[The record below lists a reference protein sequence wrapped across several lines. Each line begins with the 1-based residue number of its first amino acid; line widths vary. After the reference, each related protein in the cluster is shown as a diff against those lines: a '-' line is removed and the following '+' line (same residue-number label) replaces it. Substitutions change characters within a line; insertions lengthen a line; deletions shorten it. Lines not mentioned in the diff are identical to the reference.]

1 MRATLLGLLSFLSL
15 AVAAPDLARAENCAT
30 VYDSAFGR
38 IRSSS
43 TRGTSQAAAD
53 QEIESLFGPRA
64 TKCEAGAYQRFLDG
78 FEAFA
83 REAIRAA
90 QPQKIGKKV
99 IPPSPASESQ
109 IRLAIAAIRK
119 SPFKVPAAEVRV
131 AVNAYRQTRSN
142 LSAVV
147 EDAGSTGAMNELLAA
162 MAQIKAPEAADDGPP
177 SSSGTTTTTTIPVD
191 TTPGTPTPSGGDP
204 KNSSNITAIRVP
216 TIPMPTWAV
225 IKVYEARDAASLR
238 DWETA
243 KIKLQDVIIWME
255 SVTKGQ

>member
-15 AVAAPDLARAENCAT
+15 AASAPDLARAENCTT
-30 VYDSAFGR
+30 VYDTAFGR

-43 TRGTSQAAAD
+43 SHGTSQAAAD
-53 QEIESLFGPRA
+53 QEVEGLFGPRA
-64 TKCEAGAYQRFLDG
+64 SKCEPGAYQRFLDG

-90 QPQKIGKKV
+90 QPQKVGKRV
-99 IPPSPASESQ
+99 IPATPASESQ

-119 SPFKVPAAEVRV
+119 SPLKVPAAEVRV

-162 MAQIKAPEAADDGPP
+162 MSQVRAPEAADDGPP
-177 SSSGTTTTTTIPVD
+177 SSSGTTTTTTVTD
-191 TTPGTPTPSGGDP
+191 TPPGTPPATGSDP
-204 KNSSNITAIRVP
+204 KSSSNVTAIRVP

-225 IKVYEARDAASLR
+225 IKVYEARDAAALR

-243 KIKLQDVIIWME
+243 KSKLQDVIIWME
-255 SVTKGQ
+255 STTKGQ

>member
-15 AVAAPDLARAENCAT
+15 AAFAPDLARAENCTT
-30 VYDSAFGR
+30 VYDAAFGR

-43 TRGTSQAAAD
+43 SHGTSQAAAD
-53 QEIESLFGPRA
+53 QEIEGLFGPRA
-64 TKCEAGAYQRFLDG
+64 SKCEAGAYQRFLDG

-90 QPQKIGKKV
+90 QPQKVGKRV
-99 IPPSPASESQ
+99 IPPTAASESQ

-119 SPFKVPAAEVRV
+119 SPLKVPGAEVRV

-162 MAQIKAPEAADDGPP
+162 MSQVRAPDAADDGPP
-177 SSSGTTTTTTIPVD
+177 AGTTTTTTVTD
-191 TTPGTPTPSGGDP
+191 TPPGTPTTTGSDP
-204 KNSSNITAIRVP
+204 KTSSNVTAIRVP

-225 IKVYEARDAASLR
+225 IKVYEARDAAALR

-243 KIKLQDVIIWME
+243 KSKLQDVIIWME
-255 SVTKGQ
+255 STTKGQ